1 MERQTPIQQTERER
15 DGSNRMMREKAIHA
29 IFLGDAYEV
38 EEDEL
43 SKLLAVSR

>member
-1 MERQTPIQQTERER
+1 MERQTPIQQTDTERKMV
-15 DGSNRMMREKAIHA
+15 RMMREKTIHA